1 MVVAVVARLP
11 VAAMVQAM
19 AAVTVVA
26 VEATAAV
33 ADLAEDP
40 APRTRVSHART
51 PVTDSPQASHG
62 RPMHR
67 ASAMHRRR
75 ESTVNNSAR
84 THAARAW
91 THAPSHATIL
101 TTASL
106 AATCRQVSLHQ
117 ASLQA
122 VTAAASADHALA
134 AVVAEQAVA
143 VVADAAAARAVPAAP
158 SAADKKKRAL

>member
-1 MVVAVVARLP
+1 MAVAVVARLP

-26 VEATAAV
+26 VEATAA
-33 ADLAEDP
+33 ADLAG
-40 APRTRVSHART
+40 ARVPRTRVSHART
-51 PVTDSPQASHG
+51 PVTDSPQASHD

-67 ASAMHRRR
+67 VSAMHKRR

-84 THAARAW
+84 TRAARAW

-122 VTAAASADHALA
+122 VTVAASAAHALA
-134 AVVAEQAVA
+134 AVVAEQAVV